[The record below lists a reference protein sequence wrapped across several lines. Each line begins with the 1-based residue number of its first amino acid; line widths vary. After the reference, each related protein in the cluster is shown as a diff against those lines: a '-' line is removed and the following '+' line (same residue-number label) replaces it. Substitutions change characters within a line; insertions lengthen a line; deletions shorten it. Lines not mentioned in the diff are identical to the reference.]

1 MQNRGFQPQMRLA
14 EMFNRSDVHRN
25 EVWMLK
31 FMEQNSFDLD
41 YVHRKFQTNPM
52 RRKNFRPDFPKNPVI
67 SGSDLLYLW

>member
-1 MQNRGFQPQMRLA
+1 ML
-14 EMFNRSDVHRN
+14 NRSDVHRN

-31 FMEQNSFDLD
+31 FMERKSFDLD

-52 RRKNFRPDFPKNPVI
+52 RTKVFRPDFPKIQDI